1 VNALGDA
8 IDAMK
13 AQLMAGD
20 FTNLRDKIQGIT
32 DKFDILESAF
42 DKRQEV
48 IVGVTA

>member
-1 VNALGDA
+1 
-8 IDAMK
+8 
-13 AQLMAGD
+13 MAGD

-32 DKFDILESAF
+32 DKFDILEGAF